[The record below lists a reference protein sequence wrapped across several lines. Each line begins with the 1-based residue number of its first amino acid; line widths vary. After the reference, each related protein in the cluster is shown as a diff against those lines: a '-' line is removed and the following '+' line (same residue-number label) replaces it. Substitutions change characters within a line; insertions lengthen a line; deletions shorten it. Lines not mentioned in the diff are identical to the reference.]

1 MMKVG
6 LLSGGSSTEREVSL
20 ASGKSIYK
28 ACRDLGYQVK
38 ILDPI
43 DGIRS
48 IKDSILSVDI
58 IFNGLHGGDGEN
70 GEVSKYL

>member
-1 MMKVG
+1 MKVG
-6 LLSGGSSTEREVSL
+6 LLSGGNSTEREVSL
-20 ASGKSIYK
+20 SSGKSIYK

-43 DGIRS
+43 DGIHS

-58 IFNGLHGGDGEN
+58 PDFT
-70 GEVSKYL
+70 

>member
-1 MMKVG
+1 MKIG
-6 LLSGGSSTEREVSL
+6 LLSGGNSTEREVSL
-20 ASGKSIYK
+20 YSGKSIYK

-58 IFNGLHGGDGEN
+58 IFNGLNCQFGPNKLVGT
-70 GEVSKYL
+70 K